1 MRNDFSLRREA
12 QRHAALGRA
21 LEFSG
26 LPDSFVG
33 TMSSLQR
40 FAEGSEKVLPTNVED
55 VVKTMAVVE
64 AAYESSAKGGVKPV
78 FD

>member
-1 MRNDFSLRREA
+1 MRQKSFRGPPSVWQE
-12 QRHAALGRA
+12 QK
-21 LEFSG
+21 LEGSWF
-26 LPDSFVG
+26 PDSFVG

-64 AAYESSAKGGVKPV
+64 AAYESNERGGVRLG
-78 FD
+78 